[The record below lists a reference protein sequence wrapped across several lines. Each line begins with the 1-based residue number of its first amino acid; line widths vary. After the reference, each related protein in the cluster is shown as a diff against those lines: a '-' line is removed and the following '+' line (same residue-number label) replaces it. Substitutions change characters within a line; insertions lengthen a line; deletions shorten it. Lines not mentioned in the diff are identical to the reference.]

1 MESET
6 RARDVDDKTEGG
18 YKSPRRILLRFFRQS
33 RNRWKEKC
41 KTLKKDV
48 KRSENRA
55 RDAQKSRD
63 GWREKAERW
72 KAEAEASKAEIARLQ
87 EELAASRA
95 EAVKKGARN
104 FLGERLPAA
113 ARRR

>member
-1 MESET
+1 
-6 RARDVDDKTEGG
+6 
-18 YKSPRRILLRFFRQS
+18 LLRFFKQS

-41 KTLKKDV
+41 KILKKEV

-87 EELAASRA
+87 AELAASRA
-95 EAVKKGARN
+95 EAAKKGARN
-104 FLGERLPAA
+104 FLGGRLPAA